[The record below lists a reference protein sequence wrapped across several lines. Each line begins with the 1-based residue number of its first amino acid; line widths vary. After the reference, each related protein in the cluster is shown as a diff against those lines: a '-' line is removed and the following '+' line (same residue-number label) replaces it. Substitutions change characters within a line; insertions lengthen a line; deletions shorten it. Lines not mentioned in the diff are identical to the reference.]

1 MKVMNIYRASN
12 TLRIPSLVATGLLA
26 LGGFATPA
34 LAQKQDSSTQGGLK
48 EARKVFATTDAD
60 MDGVLSL
67 REASVA
73 GIPSREFSARDLDKS
88 QTWALEEFLLYYHD
102 LLVNS
107 GKAPSA
113 DLVAEV
119 KRVVSKKAD
128 AAKRVMEAKQAAD
141 LRRRARERLR
151 DQAAQ
156 GGSSDSTSGANAG
169 SSSQES
175 ISEKLRRAR
184 QALKDRSARADSSRA
199 AFESTAG
206 GLAERART
214 AAGGAKAEVDGETS
228 NDDWSV
234 KLRRARE
241 ALERRA
247 KDGAWSR
254 EQLNAADRRLIERA
268 RAAEQ
273 GVDLTALPASVRS
286 KYERALVA
294 LSDRAQAGNW
304 SREKY
309 EVELQEVL
317 SRAKGEL
324 SASGQD
330 SSSPPQEARG
340 AGEKPD
346 SAKVGQNDPQA
357 SQGADLSDARREY
370 ERGLVALDERAKAG
384 GWSRVR
390 YESERE
396 ELARRVGLKSEADQS
411 SSGGGG
417 ITPKPNLEAR
427 KKLGRAEEALEN
439 RARRAG
445 MKREQHEL
453 LTQELF
459 DRARSQMATNLISL
473 SASSG
478 LPGNDVRT
486 KYERALE
493 ALITR
498 ANKADMTRAAF
509 ELERDQLLKRASEEA
524 SAFSDDQKT
533 SGGEVKRTVGG
544 QRRIETGKPV
554 EPKKIPVERVAPV
567 GSRGGF

>member
-1 MKVMNIYRASN
+1 MNIYRASEA
-12 TLRIPSLVATGLLA
+12 LRIPSLVATGLLA

-34 LAQKQDSSTQGGLK
+34 LAQKQDSSSQGGLK

-88 QTWALEEFLLYYHD
+88 QTWILEEFLLYYHD

-119 KRVVSKKAD
+119 KRVVSEKAA
-128 AAKRVMEAKQAAD
+128 AAKRAMDAKQAAD

-156 GGSSDSTSGANAG
+156 GGSSDSTSAASSG
-169 SSSQES
+169 SSGQES

-184 QALKDRSARADSSRA
+184 QALKERSARADSSRA
-199 AFESTAG
+199 AFENAAG
-206 GLAERART
+206 GLAERAR
-214 AAGGAKAEVDGETS
+214 AAGGGAEDQAVDETS
-228 NDDWSV
+228 NDDWSA

-241 ALERRA
+241 ALGRRA

-254 EQLNAADRRLIERA
+254 DQLNAADRRLIERA

-324 SASGQD
+324 SAGSQES
-330 SSSPPQEARG
+330 SSSPQKTVG
-340 AGEKPD
+340 AGEKPG
-346 SAKVGQNDPQA
+346 SAKGGQNNPQA
-357 SQGADLSDARREY
+357 NQGAGLSDARREY

-384 GWSRVR
+384 GWSRER

-396 ELARRVGLKSEADQS
+396 ELARRVGLKSGADQS

-417 ITPKPNLEAR
+417 STPSPNLEAR
-427 KKLGRAEEALEN
+427 KKLGRAEEALGN

-459 DRARSQMATNLISL
+459 DRARAQMTINLIAL
-473 SASSG
+473 PMKSG

-486 KYERALE
+486 KYERAME

-498 ANKADMTRAAF
+498 ANKANMTRAAF
-509 ELERDQLLKRASEEA
+509 ELERDQLLKRAKEEA
-524 SAFSDDQKT
+524 SALSGVQKAG
-533 SGGEVKRTVGG
+533 GGEVKRTVGG

-554 EPKKIPVERVAPV
+554 EPKKSPVERVVPV
-567 GSRGGF
+567 GGRGGL